1 MSTPNPQITPYHQ
14 DPTNLGPTRPTNVR
28 WLVFVLGCGTSWLLY
43 IHRYAFSLVKSDIG
57 REFDLNPSQLA
68 DLDVWFSLFYGGVQI
83 PAGIL
88 VDLVGAHL
96 FLSASITVWSV
107 GLALHA
113 FPPHYS
119 LLIAGRIL
127 LASGQAAVFAALGW
141 LTRKWFPPQVR
152 TTVQGWL
159 GVFFARFGGAS
170 ANFLIGTL
178 LIGAIGL
185 AWHNAL
191 LLLAAL
197 GGLLACVFYALV
209 RNEPAQHHWCNQAE
223 AELVTDGQEAVN
235 QQPVSA
241 RDLARSLFL
250 IRSRGDALVTL
261 NVLLLCL
268 AAGMSTVA
276 DAFYSSWLPYF
287 LREVHGLE
295 YKEMGIYSSLPL
307 IGGALGGVLGGFVND
322 WAWRRRPGSRWVR
335 AVIGC
340 AGKGIAVGLL
350 LLALTQYDNPYTFC
364 WLLFPVK
371 IAADISLATRWGA
384 ITDIGARYTASLFAI
399 VNAVAI
405 VAGIIGA
412 KLYGYLIP
420 LDVSDAGQWKG
431 VFYFV
436 TGAYAL
442 CALFWLCVDSRKSLD
457 R

>member
-1 MSTPNPQITPYHQ
+1 MSTPDPQATPGAAG
-14 DPTNLGPTRPTNVR
+14 PTDLGPTRPTNVR

-43 IHRYAFSLVKSDIG
+43 IHRYAFALVKSDIG
-57 REFDLNPSQLA
+57 REFNLDAGELA
-68 DLDVWFSLFYGGVQI
+68 NLDVWFQVFYGGVQI

-96 FLSASITVWSV
+96 FLSISIAVWSV

-119 LLIAGRIL
+119 LLLAGRIL

-170 ANFLIGTL
+170 TNFLIGTL

-197 GGLLACVFYALV
+197 GSLLAFVFYTLV
-209 RNEPAQHHWCNQAE
+209 RNQPSDHRWANEAE
-223 AELVTDGQEAVN
+223 AELVAAGQTEVN
-235 QQPVSA
+235 QQPVSV
-241 RDLARSLFL
+241 RDLAFSLFL

-276 DAFYSSWLPYF
+276 DALYSSWLPYF

-340 AGKGIAVGLL
+340 AGKGLAVGLL
-350 LLALTQYDNPYTFC
+350 LLALTQYENPYTFC

-442 CALFWLCVDSRKSLD
+442 CALFWLCVDSRKALD

>member
-1 MSTPNPQITPYHQ
+1 MPTPDPQAAPY
-14 DPTNLGPTRPTNVR
+14 DPGQTRPTNVR

-43 IHRYAFSLVKSDIG
+43 IHRYAFALVKSDIG
-57 REFDLNPSQLA
+57 EEFDLDAGQLA

-88 VDLVGAHL
+88 VDLLGAHL
-96 FLSASITVWSV
+96 FLSASIAAWSV

-113 FPPHYS
+113 FPPHYP

-127 LASGQAAVFAALGW
+127 LASGQAGVFAALGW
-141 LTRKWFPPQVR
+141 MTRKWFPPQVR

-197 GGLLACVFYALV
+197 GGLLAFVFYGLV
-209 RNEPAQHHWCNQAE
+209 RNQPSDHHWCNQAE
-223 AELVTDGQEAVN
+223 ADLVAGDEAEVHK
-235 QQPVSA
+235 QPVSA
-241 RDLARSLFL
+241 KDLARSLFQV
-250 IRSRGDALVTL
+250 RSRGDALVTL
-261 NVLLLCL
+261 NVLILCL

-287 LREVHGLE
+287 LAEVHQLE
-295 YKEMGIYSSLPL
+295 YKQMGIYSSLPL
-307 IGGALGGVLGGFVND
+307 IGGALGGVIGGFVND
-322 WAWRRRPGSRWVR
+322 WAWRRWPGSRWVR
-335 AVIGC
+335 AVIGF
-340 AGKGIAVGLL
+340 AGKGTAAGLL
-350 LLALTQYDNPYTFC
+350 LLALTQYENPYTFC

-405 VAGIIGA
+405 VAGIVGA

-420 LDVSDAGQWKG
+420 VDVSDAGQWKA

-436 TGAYAL
+436 TGAYVL
-442 CALFWLCVDSRKSLD
+442 CALFWLCVDSRKALD